1 MKHEEEHEE
10 IIDDATRKR
19 QIQDLK
25 RQVIRKV
32 DGLTDPI
39 LLASI
44 LELIEDAESDFM
56 DAEKDPEIVEA
67 SLNERDHPGNRTKAA
82 PVNRPPQNDA
92 DSWLD
97 GLGR

>member
-1 MKHEEEHEE
+1 MKDEEQH
-10 IIDDATRKR
+10 DDAERRR

-25 RQVIRKV
+25 RQVIRKI
-32 DGLTDPI
+32 DGLKDPI
-39 LLASI
+39 LLSSI

-82 PVNRPPQNDA
+82 PINRPNKSDA

>member
-1 MKHEEEHEE
+1 MKDEEQH
-10 IIDDATRKR
+10 DDAERRR

-25 RQVIRKV
+25 RQVIRKI
-32 DGLTDPI
+32 DGLKDPI
-39 LLASI
+39 LLSSI

-56 DAEKDPEIVEA
+56 GAEKDPEIVEA

-82 PVNRPPQNDA
+82 PINRPNKSDA

>member
-1 MKHEEEHEE
+1 MKDEEQH
-10 IIDDATRKR
+10 DDAERRR

-25 RQVIRKV
+25 RQVIRKI
-32 DGLTDPI
+32 DGLKDTI
-39 LLASI
+39 LLSSI

-82 PVNRPPQNDA
+82 PINRPNKSDA

>member
-1 MKHEEEHEE
+1 MKDEEQH
-10 IIDDATRKR
+10 DDAERRR

-32 DGLTDPI
+32 DGLKDPI

-44 LELIEDAESDFM
+44 LELIEDAEGDFM

-82 PVNRPPQNDA
+82 PINRPNKSDA

>member
-1 MKHEEEHEE
+1 MKDEEQH
-10 IIDDATRKR
+10 DDAERRR

-25 RQVIRKV
+25 RQVIRKI
-32 DGLTDPI
+32 DGLKDPI
-39 LLASI
+39 LLSSI

-67 SLNERDHPGNRTKAA
+67 SPNERDHPGNRTKAA
-82 PVNRPPQNDA
+82 PINRPNKSDA